1 MNVQS
6 KYPTTPDE
14 FLRWNEG
21 REGKFDL
28 VQGKIVDM
36 MVRVSRAH
44 AVLAINLAALLRA
57 KLEFPP
63 YTVSSADFG
72 IKTGKSVRY
81 PDVMVDGA
89 FHSAA
94 DLAATTPLVI
104 AEILSP
110 STMAIDLGEKVEEY
124 KTVESLRHYIV
135 LAQDE
140 PRAWLWSRNADDT
153 WNGPDI
159 LAGKAE
165 TIGLSGIGC
174 TLPLADIYAGWADL
188 KP

>member
-44 AVLAINLAALLRA
+44 AVLAVSLAALLRA
-57 KLEFPP
+57 KLAFPP

-72 IKTGKSVRY
+72 VKTGKSVRY

-89 FHSAA
+89 FNSTA
-94 DLAATTPLVI
+94 DLAATAPLVI

-110 STMAIDLGEKVEEY
+110 STMAIDFGEKVEEY
-124 KTVESLRHYIV
+124 KSVKSLRHYIV

-140 PRAWLWSRNADDT
+140 PRVWLWSRNADDS

-165 TIGLSGIGC
+165 TLDLPGIDC
-174 TLPLADIYAGWADL
+174 VLLLADVYTGWADL
-188 KP
+188 KA